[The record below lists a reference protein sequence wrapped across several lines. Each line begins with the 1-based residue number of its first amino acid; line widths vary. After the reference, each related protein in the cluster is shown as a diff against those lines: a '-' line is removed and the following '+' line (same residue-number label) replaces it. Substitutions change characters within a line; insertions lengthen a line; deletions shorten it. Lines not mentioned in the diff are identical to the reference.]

1 MDKIKKIIEKAQNT
15 MRKTLLNLLA
25 VTVGFL
31 AGTLEGNTCT
41 NVIITR
47 GASRDGSVL
56 VSYAADSHYLF
67 GELYYHPAQDWKP
80 GTMLQIYEW
89 DTNRHLGEIEQ
100 VPHTYQTVGN
110 MNEFQVIITETT
122 WGGRPELEDK
132 SGGIDYG
139 SLIYIALQ
147 RAKTAREAIDVI
159 VDLANTHGYCSEGE
173 TFSIAD
179 KNEAWIME
187 LVGKGMNMKN
197 GKNLNKGIVWVAMR
211 VPDGAICG
219 HANQARIGKFPLD
232 DPDNCLYAPDVI
244 SLARRKGWFEGLD
257 SEFSFKKAYCPAD
270 FGTVRGCDARVWS
283 AFNILTDGWF
293 SFYDEDGKAVT
304 RDAFSY
310 LDYVM
315 GNDLEGDFPLFVYPR
330 KKAGVKEVADVMRDH
345 FEGTPMDMT
354 QDIGA
359 GGNALPYRWR
369 PMEFTYDG
377 KTYVNERAIATQQTG
392 FWMVGQAR
400 NYVPDVVGGILWFG
414 TDDAATSY
422 LTPIYTSTTKV
433 PDCFREGN
441 GDLLHYSNT
450 ASFWINNRISNACY
464 KMYNVMAP
472 YVRDR
477 IDYFEIDQMERRT
490 HSVDSMAVVM
500 YNQVAVKLQKKL
512 SSKHDVM
519 VSRRPFAAVVKYVT
533 DYTVKTAQDQ
543 FEAWRTLEEELLV
556 KFMDGNVKPQND
568 DGTFKHSEYS
578 DGIPEKVEWPGYTEL
593 WKETVAQE
601 HGDVIIVPEETNNQ

>member
-1 MDKIKKIIEKAQNT
+1 
-15 MRKTLLNLLA
+15 MRKTLLKALA
-25 VTVGFL
+25 VTAAVLFS
-31 AGTLEGNTCT
+31 AAEGYTCT
-41 NVIITR
+41 NVIVTS

-67 GELYYHPAQDWKP
+67 GELYHHIAADWPAGSMLKIYDW
-80 GTMLQIYEW
+80 
-89 DTNRHLGEIEQ
+89 DSNRYLGEIEQ
-100 VPHTYQTVGN
+100 VLHTYQTVGN
-110 MNEFQVIITETT
+110 MNEHQVIITETT

-132 SGGIDYG
+132 KGGIDYG

-159 VDLANTHGYCSEGE
+159 VELANRYGYASEGE

-187 LVGKGMNMKN
+187 LIGKGMNVKN
-197 GKNLNKGIVWVAMR
+197 GVNLQKGIVWVAMR
-211 VPDGAICG
+211 VPDGAICA

-244 SLARRKGWFEGLD
+244 TFARKKGYFDGLD
-257 SEFSFKKAYCPAD
+257 SEFSFKKAYAPID

-293 SFYDEDGKAVT
+293 SFFDQDGRPVT
-304 RDAFSY
+304 RDAYAY

-315 GNDLEGDFPLFVYPR
+315 GQNLDGDLPLWVYPR
-330 KKAGVKEVADVMRDH
+330 KTITVKQVADVMRDH

-369 PMEFTYDG
+369 PMEFTFDG

-400 NYVPDVVGGILWFG
+400 KYVPDVVGGILWFG

-422 LTPIYTSTTKV
+422 LTPIYTSTTEV

-441 GDLLHYSNT
+441 GDLLHYSPT

-472 YVRDR
+472 YVRERADA
-477 IDYFEIDQMERRT
+477 FETDQMDRRT
-490 HSVDSMAVVM
+490 HSVDSMAVVL
-500 YNQVAVKLQKKL
+500 YNQVAIKMQERAAKGKGQ
-512 SSKHDVM
+512 SS
-519 VSRRPFAAVVKYVT
+519 RPFAKVIKYVT

-543 FEAWRTLEEELLV
+543 FQAWSALETELLV
-556 KFMDGNVKPQND
+556 KFIDGNVKPQNP
-568 DGTFKHSEYS
+568 DGSFKHSEHS
-578 DGIPEKVEWPGYTEL
+578 TGIPEKIEWPGYTDL
-593 WKETVAQE
+593 WKETVVQE
-601 HGDVIIVPEETNNQ
+601 HGEVIQVPE

>member
-1 MDKIKKIIEKAQNT
+1 
-15 MRKTLLNLLA
+15 MRKSLLKCLFAACALLA
-25 VTVGFL
+25 GSVN
-31 AGTLEGNTCT
+31 GNTCT
-41 NVIITR
+41 NVIVTR

-67 GELYYHPAQDWKP
+67 GELYYKPAADWKP
-80 GTMLQIYEW
+80 GTMLPVYDW
-89 DTNRHLGEIEQ
+89 DTNRYLGEIEQ

-110 MNEFQVIITETT
+110 MNEHQLIITETT

-132 SGGIDYG
+132 RGGIDYG
-139 SLIYIALQ
+139 SLIYITLQ

-159 VDLANTHGYCSEGE
+159 VNLANTYGYASEGE
-173 TFSIAD
+173 SFSIAD
-179 KNEAWIME
+179 KDEAWIME
-187 LVGKGMNMKN
+187 LIGKGMNIKN
-197 GKNLNKGIVWVAMR
+197 GVNINKGIVWVAR
-211 VPDGAICG
+211 RIPDGAICA
-219 HANQARIGKFPLD
+219 HANQARIGKFPMD
-232 DPDNCLYAPDVI
+232 DPDNCLYAPDVV
-244 SLARRKGWFEGLD
+244 SFARRQGYYEGPD
-257 SEFSFKKAYCPAD
+257 SEFSFKKAYNPAD
-270 FGTVRGCDARVWS
+270 FGTVRGCDARAWS

-293 SFYDEDGKAVT
+293 SFYDEEGRPVT

-315 GNDLEGDFPLFVYPR
+315 GKNLEADFPLFVYPR

-359 GGNALPYRWR
+359 GGNGLPYRWR
-369 PMEFTYDG
+369 PMEWQDNDG
-377 KTYVNERAIATQQTG
+377 NTYVNERAIATQQTG

-422 LTPIYTSTTKV
+422 LTPIYTSTTAVPNCFKV
-433 PDCFREGN
+433 GN
-441 GDLLHYSNT
+441 GDLLHYSPD

-472 YVRDR
+472 YVRAKADL
-477 IDYFEIDQMERRT
+477 FEVDQMERST

-512 SSKHDVM
+512 SSKGTTM
-519 VSRRPFAAVVKYVT
+519 MPREPFAKIVKYVT
-533 DYTVKTAQDQ
+533 DYTVNTAQKQ
-543 FEAWRTLEEELLV
+543 FEAWRNLEVELLV
-556 KFMDGNVKPQND
+556 KFMDGNVKPQDAEGN
-568 DGTFKHSEYS
+568 FLASPHAQ
-578 DGIPEKVEWPGYTEL
+578 GIPEKIEWPGYTEL
-593 WKETVAQE
+593 WKSTVARE
-601 HGDVIIVPEETNNQ
+601 HGDIIRVPSGE

>member
-1 MDKIKKIIEKAQNT
+1 MRNSLLKALVATVALLFT
-15 MRKTLLNLLA
+15 MEARP
-25 VTVGFL
+25 
-31 AGTLEGNTCT
+31 CT
-41 NVIITR
+41 NVIISR
-47 GASRDGSVL
+47 GASQDGSVL
-56 VSYAADSHYLF
+56 VSYAADSHTLY
-67 GELYYHPAQDWKP
+67 GELYYRPASDWKP
-80 GTMLQIYEW
+80 GSTIQIYDW
-89 DTNRHLGEIEQ
+89 DTNKPLGVIEQ

-132 SGGIDYG
+132 TGGIDYG

-159 VDLANTHGYCSEGE
+159 VNLANEYGYASEGE

-187 LVGKGMNMKN
+187 LIGKGTNMRN
-197 GKNLNKGIVWVAMR
+197 GVNTQKGIVWVAMR
-211 VPDGAICG
+211 VPDGAICA
-219 HANQARIGKFPLD
+219 HANQARIGKFPLK
-232 DPDNCLYAPDVI
+232 DPENCLYAPDVI
-244 SLARRKGWFEGLD
+244 TFARRKGYFEGLD
-257 SEFSFKKAYCPAD
+257 EEFSFKKAYGPAD

-293 SFYDEDGKAVT
+293 SFYDENGNAIT
-304 RDAFSY
+304 RDAYTY

-315 GNDLEGDFPLFVYPR
+315 GRDLEADMPLFVFPR
-330 KKAGVKEVADVMRDH
+330 KKAGVKDVADVMRDH

-369 PMEFTYDG
+369 PMEFTVEG
-377 KTYVNERAIATQQTG
+377 KTYLNERAIATQQPG

-433 PDCFREGN
+433 PDCFRVGN
-441 GDLLHYSNT
+441 GDRLHYSPT
-450 ASFWINNRISNACY
+450 SSFWMNNRISNACY
-464 KMYNVMAP
+464 KMYNQMAP
-472 YVRDR
+472 YVRTR
-477 IDYFEIDQMERRT
+477 IDAFERDQMERRT

-500 YNQVAVKLQKKL
+500 YNQVVVKLQKKL
-512 SSKHDVM
+512 ESRHDVM
-519 VSRRPFAAVVKYVT
+519 VSSAPFAKIVKYVT
-533 DYTVKTAQDQ
+533 DYSVNTAQDQ
-543 FEAWRTLEEELLV
+543 FAKWQNLEVELLV
-556 KFMDGNVKPQND
+556 KFMDGNVVPQD
-568 DGTFKHSEYS
+568 KDGNFIHAKYDE
-578 DGIPEKVEWPGYTEL
+578 GAPEKVEWPGYTEL

-601 HGDVIIVPEETNNQ
+601 HGATIQVP